1 MKNIGHNKPPENF
14 TDQEEKTDLEK
25 LINDAGRVKLT
36 NTIIKKYLNRK
47 YNPEN
52 DKYIPVSVNDSEKI
66 GMKARINAGG
76 AISFYYSYTPKG
88 KQKNGKRFNPV
99 YYTLGNFPEMGVD
112 AARRLTED
120 LKHAIKLGKDPKS
133 ILEERKAAKTL
144 NEVIALWKEKILY
157 KTNPPSKADIE
168 QRLKNWIDLEAYDP
182 GLIKVILNNKR
193 KLSKWEK
200 ELGETDID
208 CMVIKPKSVF
218 IGHDGLVF
226 PCCFTASKYYGNP
239 NAHEISQLQDFI
251 NSYGK
256 RNISL
261 EYKSLKDII
270 DGEMFQGRWVDSFN
284 NHDIR
289 EKRLITCSLFC
300 GKKTNQEYMNTK
312 NSIKHENNLIGKTNV
327 L

>member
-133 ILEERKAAKTL
+133 ILEERKAAEEGRARRQKL
-144 NEVIALWKEKILY
+144 A
-157 KTNPPSKADIE
+157 
-168 QRLKNWIDLEAYDP
+168 DLEEKA
-182 GLIKVILNNKR
+182 LRNK
-193 KLSKWEK
+193 
-200 ELGETDID
+200 
-208 CMVIKPKSVF
+208 
-218 IGHDGLVF
+218 
-226 PCCFTASKYYGNP
+226 
-239 NAHEISQLQDFI
+239 
-251 NSYGK
+251 
-256 RNISL
+256 
-261 EYKSLKDII
+261 
-270 DGEMFQGRWVDSFN
+270 EMFSQVLASMNRQIEKLVDLAAGTVG
-284 NHDIR
+284 DI
-289 EKRLITCSLFC
+289 
-300 GKKTNQEYMNTK
+300 QY
-312 NSIKHENNLIGKTNV
+312 
-327 L
+327 